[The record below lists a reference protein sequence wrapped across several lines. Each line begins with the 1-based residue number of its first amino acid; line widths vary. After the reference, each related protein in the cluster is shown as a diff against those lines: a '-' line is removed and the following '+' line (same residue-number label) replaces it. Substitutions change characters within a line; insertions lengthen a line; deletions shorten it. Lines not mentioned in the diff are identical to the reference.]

1 MADETKTETPPPKI
15 VPQTG
20 EATAA
25 AATTGSSV
33 AGQTASAPATGA
45 NPAATP
51 QHTTTPAARP
61 AAATARPAASAAPR
75 PAPAP
80 LPDLAGKTT
89 TAASAGGAAAR
100 TAVAPAPAAAKVA
113 TRDPDDTSPLLTRRG
128 WLGLAW
134 GAFSAASAAALA
146 ATGRFMFP
154 NVLNEPPQ
162 QFKAGFPTE
171 YGVGV
176 DERWKEKYG
185 VWLVRTTE
193 DIDNHVTGFYALSV
207 TCTHLGCTPNYLS
220 AENKFKCPCHGSGFR
235 LTGVNFEGPAPRP
248 LERVRIVLAEDGQIL
263 VDKSRHFQRE
273 LGQWTDPEAF
283 LKA

>member
-1 MADETKTETPPPKI
+1 MPDDTKPETPAPKI

-25 AATTGSSV
+25 AAASTRAPA
-33 AGQTASAPATGA
+33 AGATASAPATGA

-51 QHTTTPAARP
+51 HATTTPAARP
-61 AAATARPAASAAPR
+61 APAPR
-75 PAPAP
+75 PPAAPI
-80 LPDLAGKTT
+80 PDLAGRTT
-89 TAASAGGAAAR
+89 NVASAGGAAAKAA
-100 TAVAPAPAAAKVA
+100 TTAPAAAKA
-113 TRDPDDTSPLLTRRG
+113 TKRDADDTSPLLNRRA
-128 WLGLAW
+128 WMGLAW

-162 QFKAGFPTE
+162 QFKAGFPNE
-171 YGVGV
+171 YGMGV

-185 VWLVRTTE
+185 VWLVRTVD
-193 DIDNHVTGFYALSV
+193 DIEQHASGFYSLSV
-207 TCTHLGCTPNYLS
+207 NCTHLGCTPNYLS

-235 LTGVNFEGPAPRP
+235 TTGVNFEGPAPRP
-248 LERVRIVLAEDGQIL
+248 LERTRIVLAEDGQIL

-273 LGQWTDPEAF
+273 LGQWIDPEAF

>member
-1 MADETKTETPPPKI
+1 MADEKTPETPAPKI
-15 VPQTG
+15 APQTG

-25 AATTGSSV
+25 AATTGSPV
-33 AGQTASAPATGA
+33 AGQKASAPATGA

-51 QHTTTPAARP
+51 HATTTPAARP
-61 AAATARPAASAAPR
+61 APAPR
-75 PAPAP
+75 PPAAP

-89 TAASAGGAAAR
+89 SPASAGGAAAKAA
-100 TAVAPAPAAAKVA
+100 TAPAARPAAAAA
-113 TRDPDDTSPLLTRRG
+113 TRDPDDTSPLLTRRAWMG
-128 WLGLAW
+128 VAW

-171 YGVGV
+171 YGTGV
-176 DERWKEKYG
+176 DERWKEKFG
-185 VWLVRTTE
+185 VWIVRTPN
-193 DIDNHVTGFYALSV
+193 DVVQRSSGFFALLV

-220 AENKFKCPCHGSGFR
+220 AEGKFKCPCHGSGFR
-235 LTGVNFEGPAPRP
+235 AESGINFEGPAPRP
-248 LERVRIVLAEDGQIL
+248 LERARIVLADDGQIL
-263 VDKSRHFQRE
+263 VDKSVKFQQE
-273 LGQWTDPEAF
+273 KGEWDKAEAF